1 MNMVNHSTFIEEKM
15 AHKVA
20 LEREIEI
27 LTGMLRLD
35 RKQVPPDTPF
45 EHCSPITGNLRTAV
59 DVLRS
64 RTQQIVDELNTAR
77 LDSYENSI
85 DAGV

>member
-1 MNMVNHSTFIEEKM
+1 MNMVNHSTFIDEKM

-27 LTGMLRLD
+27 LTGMFRLD

-45 EHCSPITGNLRTAV
+45 EHYLPITGNLRTAV
-59 DVLRS
+59 DVLRY
-64 RTQQIVDELNTAR
+64 RAQQITEELNTAH

-85 DAGV
+85 DVGV

>member
-1 MNMVNHSTFIEEKM
+1 MNMVNHSTFIEEKR
-15 AHKVA
+15 AHKAV

-27 LTGMLRLD
+27 LTGMFELD

-45 EHCSPITGNLRTAV
+45 EHYLPVTGNLRTAV

-64 RTQQIVDELNTAR
+64 RTQQIAEELNTAH

-85 DAGV
+85 DVGV